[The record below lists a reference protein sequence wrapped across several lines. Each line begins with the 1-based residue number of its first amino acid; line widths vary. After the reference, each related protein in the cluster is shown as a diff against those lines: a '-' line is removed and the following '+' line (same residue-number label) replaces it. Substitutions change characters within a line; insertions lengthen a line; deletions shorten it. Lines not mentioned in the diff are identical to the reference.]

1 MSDIEVAKPV
11 IFLVGPTASGKTS
24 LSIQI
29 AKFLETEIISADS
42 RYFYCKMD
50 IGTAKPSLKE
60 MDGIR
65 HHMIDIADPSET
77 ISVAFFKEET
87 EKIISDLHEKQKIP
101 IVVGGTGQYIHAI
114 IHNWSMPQ
122 IEPEPKLREFLEK
135 YAAEHGKEK
144 LYKYLEKYD
153 PEAAEII
160 DFRNVRRTIRAIEV
174 IIKTGRRFSTLR
186 KASTSLYDQK
196 IIGIHW
202 DREELYRRIDQR
214 IEEMIAN
221 GFIEEVEKSRNK
233 KIPTSALN
241 AALEKYTLVTPPPV
255 KKGKRIKFYY
265 ATQVGTKPPVFV
277 FYSNLPYDIPKY
289 YQQGLRNMIRH
300 YIDPF
305 IGSPIFLKFEARKSQ
320 EKTKVKQKI
329 L

>member
-1 MSDIEVAKPV
+1 MSGIEVAKPV

-42 RYFYCKMD
+42 RYFYRKMD

-87 EKIISDLHEKQKIP
+87 EKIISALHEKQKIP

-174 IIKTGRRFSTLR
+174 IMKTGKRFSNLR

-221 GFIEEVEKSRNK
+221 GFIEEVEKLMKSGYPLN
-233 KIPTSALN
+233 IPAMSAIGYREIMYYL
-241 AALEKYTLVTPPPV
+241 
-255 KKGKRIKFYY
+255 KGKCVMEEAITLIKRNSRQYVRRQANWFKESDP
-265 ATQVGTKPPVFV
+265 TIKWFDGRK
-277 FYSNLPYDIPKY
+277 LDINYVMKY
-289 YQQGLRNMIRH
+289 LT
-300 YIDPF
+300 
-305 IGSPIFLKFEARKSQ
+305 SQ
-320 EKTKVKQKI
+320 EGWNI
-329 L
+329 PY

>member
-42 RYFYCKMD
+42 RYFYRKMD

-60 MDGIR
+60 RDGIR

-87 EKIISDLHEKQKIP
+87 EKIISALHEKQKIP

-114 IHNWSMPQ
+114 IHNWSLPQ

-174 IIKTGRRFSTLR
+174 IMKTGRRFSNLR

-214 IEEMIAN
+214 INEMIAN
-221 GFIEEVEKSRNK
+221 GFIEEVEKLMKSGYPLNIPAMSAIGYREIMYYLRGKCVLEEAITLIKRNSRQYVRRQANWFK
-233 KIPTSALN
+233 ESDPTIKWFDGRKLDIN
-241 AALEKYTLVTPPPV
+241 HVMKYLTSQE
-255 KKGKRIKFYY
+255 GW
-265 ATQVGTKPPVFV
+265 
-277 FYSNLPYDIPKY
+277 DIPY
-289 YQQGLRNMIRH
+289 
-300 YIDPF
+300 
-305 IGSPIFLKFEARKSQ
+305 
-320 EKTKVKQKI
+320 
-329 L
+329 

>member
-1 MSDIEVAKPV
+1 MSGNEVSKPV

-42 RYFYCKMD
+42 KYFYRKMN

-60 MDGIR
+60 MEGIH
-65 HHMIDIADPSET
+65 HHMIDIADPNET
-77 ISVAFFKEET
+77 ISVAVFKEET
-87 EKIISDLHEKQKIP
+87 EKIISALHEKQKIP
-101 IVVGGTGQYIHAI
+101 VVVGGTGQYIHAI

-122 IEPEPKLREFLEK
+122 IGPEPKLREFLEK

-174 IIKTGRRFSTLR
+174 IMKTGRKFSNLR

-214 IEEMIAN
+214 IDEMIAN
-221 GFIEEVEKSRNK
+221 GFIKEVEQLMKSGYSLNIPAMSAIGYREIMYYLRGKCVLEEAITLIKRNSRQYVRRQANWFK
-233 KIPTSALN
+233 ENDPTIKWFDGRKLDIN
-241 AALEKYTLVTPPPV
+241 QVMKYLT
-255 KKGKRIKFYY
+255 
-265 ATQVGTKPPVFV
+265 
-277 FYSNLPYDIPKY
+277 
-289 YQQGLRNMIRH
+289 
-300 YIDPF
+300 
-305 IGSPIFLKFEARKSQ
+305 SQ
-320 EKTKVKQKI
+320 EGWNIPQ
-329 L
+329 